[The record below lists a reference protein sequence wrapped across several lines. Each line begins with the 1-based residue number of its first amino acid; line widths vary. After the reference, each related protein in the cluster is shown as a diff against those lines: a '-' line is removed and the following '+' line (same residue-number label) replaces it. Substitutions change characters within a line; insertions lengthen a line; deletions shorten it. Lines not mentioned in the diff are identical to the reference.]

1 MLTYLSDLTLA
12 STALRP
18 TNRRPAGRPDVT
30 GVTSLDHSVWFHNP
44 PGLSDW
50 LLYAKTASAAGPARG
65 LTTGHI
71 FNRDGT
77 LVASVSQEAL
87 LHTRRGA

>member
-1 MLTYLSDLTLA
+1 
-12 STALRP
+12 
-18 TNRRPAGRPDVT
+18 
-30 GVTSLDHSVWFHNP
+30 VWFHNP
-44 PGLSDW
+44 PDLSDW
-50 LLYAKTASAAGPARG
+50 LLYAKTAPAAGPARG

-77 LVASVSQEAL
+77 LVASVSQETL